1 MLLYRVDLVALRVAL
16 LLDVGDRERARELID
31 TVLQPDVE
39 LTGYHLRDDVVAA
52 LRERARL
59 R

>member
-1 MLLYRVDLVALRVAL
+1 VDLVALRVAL
-16 LLDVGDRERARELID
+16 LLEVGDRERAREPID